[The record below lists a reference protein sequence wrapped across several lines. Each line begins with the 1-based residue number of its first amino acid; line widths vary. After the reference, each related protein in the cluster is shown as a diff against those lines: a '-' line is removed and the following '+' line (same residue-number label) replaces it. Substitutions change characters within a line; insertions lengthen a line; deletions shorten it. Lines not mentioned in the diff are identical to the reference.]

1 MANNTVLEL
10 IMIANKNTDDTLD
23 ELFNPMIKDF
33 EASLKLKEVKNN
45 DIATLKNS
53 INGLF
58 SQLPI
63 KQ

>member
-1 MANNTVLEL
+1 
-10 IMIANKNTDDTLD
+10 
-23 ELFNPMIKDF
+23 MIKDF